1 MYLLAIDPGST
12 HSGWVELLD
21 GRIFSH
27 GKHENPTVLL
37 RLKMA
42 AYDEVRIERV
52 VLRGKAGNDLR
63 DTCEWAGRFAQAS
76 ADSGN
81 GPARLVPRSAVH
93 GFYGTVNDSEVIREV
108 KRRYPFDLTGITKD
122 QWQALALALMKF
134 DP

>member
-1 MYLLAIDPGST
+1 MYLFAIDPGPQE
-12 HSGWVELLD
+12 SGWIELLD
-21 GRIFSH
+21 GRILAH
-27 GKHENPTVLL
+27 GKSCNNEVLR
-37 RLKMA
+37 RLCMA
-42 AYDEVRIERV
+42 AWDEVRIERV

-63 DTCEWAGRFAQAS
+63 TTCEWVGRFDQAS

-108 KRRYPFDLTGITKD
+108 KRRYPFDLAGITKD
-122 QWQALALALMKF
+122 QWQALALALMEF